1 MRHFPPKL
9 RYKKKFKKTINFKD
23 KRINQNLIY
32 GIYGIQVL
40 EYGKVPWEQLNTLKK
55 NLLFYMKKKGKIW
68 LRVFPMSPYTRKP
81 LEVRMGKGK
90 GAVKGWEAEIFP
102 GQILYEVTGTDSRII
117 LSALDQALKRFGV
130 RAQIVQKE
138 RFIIE

>member
-1 MRHFPPKL
+1 
-9 RYKKKFKKTINFKD
+9 
-23 KRINQNLIY
+23 
-32 GIYGIQVL
+32 
-40 EYGKVPWEQLNTLKK
+40 
-55 NLLFYMKKKGKIW
+55 MKKKGKIW